1 VEVDE
6 ETHYIYTFQWHRIVA
21 HSARVRGWTITLS
34 HFLNNQLVAGRV
46 AGSWPAAVAIV
57 LPYSRRTRAVIAPG
71 RKETI
76 MGMNESQTVHRVG
89 CRFGAEP

>member
-46 AGSWPAAVAIV
+46 AGRWSAAMTIV
-57 LPYSRRTRAVIAPG
+57 LPYSRRTRVVIDPG
-71 RKETI
+71 RKETS
-76 MGMNESQTVHRVG
+76 MGTNESKTVHRVG
-89 CRFGAEP
+89 WRFDARP